1 MREIFNFQFSIFN
14 LRENKISNKSQGFTL
29 VEILVTATII
39 GLLSTIGISGFQ
51 AITRSG
57 RDALRKSDLE
67 QIRSALEIYKSENQK
82 YPTATACIA
91 DLTSD
96 YINPYPSDPSKGVH
110 KYCYIPAAPPPAL
123 TYTLCAYLENGST
136 TDNNC
141 AGQVNACNG
150 VCNYSLSNP

>member
-1 MREIFNFQFSIFN
+1 MK
-14 LRENKISNKSQGFTL
+14 KISNKGFTL

-39 GLLSTIGISGFQ
+39 GLLSTIGITGFQ

-67 QIRSALEIYKSENQK
+67 QIRSALEIYKSENQN
-82 YPTATACIA
+82 YPQPIA
-91 DLTSD
+91 LGCDADITSA
-96 YINPYPSDPSKGVH
+96 YINPYPSDPSKGTH
-110 KYCYIPAAPPPAL
+110 KYCYIPSADPAL
-123 TYTLCAYLENGST
+123 TYVICAYLENGSQ

-141 AGQVNACNG
+141 GGQANACNG